1 MLSWHI
7 CVGYDLGDVFVWQK
21 YPEKSKQY
29 MKLTKFLQKVNT
41 AYNFA
46 RFYATFIFH
55 ITLIFIL
62 I

>member
-41 AYNFA
+41 VYNFA
-46 RFYATFIFH
+46 EVSMLHLFFI
-55 ITLIFIL
+55 
-62 I
+62 